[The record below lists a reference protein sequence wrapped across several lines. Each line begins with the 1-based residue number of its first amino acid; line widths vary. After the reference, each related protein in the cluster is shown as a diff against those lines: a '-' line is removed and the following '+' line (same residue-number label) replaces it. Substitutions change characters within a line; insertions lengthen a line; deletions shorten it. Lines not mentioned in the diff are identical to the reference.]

1 MDSLYLTWQ
10 FRTTQIYRR
19 RGGNIHFI
27 VWQLLKMQSMN
38 LNKNHFL
45 FSISL
50 SSSTLRIQ
58 CGKDLFQK
66 VIYVYFFFFFQ
77 INCLNLITSIKAISK
92 AKGSHAGHMSPGA
105 PNEAHPHSAPSV
117 ECPHRERRCSKC
129 AEFSYSHLNG
139 PGSIF
144 RTTITPALQAWS
156 WHHQTGTHA
165 QRDPRAGLTPC
176 CCLLEILGG
185 AP

>member
-1 MDSLYLTWQ
+1 MGSLYLTWQ

-19 RGGNIHFI
+19 RGGTYISSCGSFWKCSQWTLTKITFCLASVYLH
-27 VWQLLKMQSMN
+27 LLSGYNVGK
-38 LNKNHFL
+38 
-45 FSISL
+45 IS
-50 SSSTLRIQ
+50 SKRSYMCI
-58 CGKDLFQK
+58 
-66 VIYVYFFFFFQ
+66 FFFFQ